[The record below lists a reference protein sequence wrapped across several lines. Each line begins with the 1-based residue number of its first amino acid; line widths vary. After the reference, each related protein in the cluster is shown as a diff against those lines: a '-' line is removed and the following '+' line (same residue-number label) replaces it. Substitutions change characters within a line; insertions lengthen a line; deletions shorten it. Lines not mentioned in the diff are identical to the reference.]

1 MLAKLIYAIRTL
13 LRGFRNLLRRM
24 KRPAEYVLFTLDGS
38 YPELPVPPGS
48 WWQRFFTKPPLSLH
62 ELGERFRRVGHDPR
76 VKGVVLHLRPLAM
89 PMAQLQTLRG
99 FIGELKAK
107 GKRVVAW
114 SYSYDTA
121 NYFVACAA
129 DEILMQHDGLISPLG
144 LKFNYYFLS
153 EALERVGLKFDAV
166 QITPFK
172 SAPDI
177 FIRKSMSDEVRQM
190 SNWLADSLFGEL
202 VQGIAEGRRMREA
215 DAKAL
220 VDQSPFID
228 LKAIQANAID
238 GLLSEEELPE
248 HLGSNGA
255 VAKISSWELAVK
267 RLQLRP
273 LKRPGKYIAMMR
285 IEGDIVDGKS
295 QRPPIK
301 PPILIPFLTRER
313 AGDLSVVQDARRVL
327 RDKSAAALVVY
338 VDSGGGSATASEAMS
353 AALRQVAKIK
363 PVIICMGPVAGSG
376 GYYVATPGQ
385 WIIAQPTTIT
395 GSIGV
400 VWGKMINAGLLG
412 KLSFNKE
419 IVSRGEHIKLL
430 DTSRPYNDE
439 ERTWVRGFIERVYDV
454 FLDRVCQSRKM
465 TRDAVDAI
473 GGGRVWTGRQALKN
487 GLIDQLGGLQEAYA
501 KARELANLDAK
512 TAIHEVRSQKGNLPP
527 IAQPTAILEYA
538 IAGARIFNSANALLI
553 STLTPE
559 E

>member
-1 MLAKLIYAIRTL
+1 MLAKLIYAIRTVF
-13 LRGFRNLLRRM
+13 RAFRNILRRM
-24 KRPAEYVLFTLDGS
+24 KHAPEYVLFTLDGS
-38 YPELPVPPGS
+38 YPELPVPPAP
-48 WWQRFFTKPPLSLH
+48 WWQRFFTKSPLSLQ
-62 ELGERFRRVGHDPR
+62 ELGDRLRQVAHDPR

-89 PMAQLQTLRG
+89 SMAQLQTLRG
-99 FIGELKAK
+99 FISELKAK
-107 GKRVVAW
+107 GKRVVGW

-177 FIRKSMSDEVRQM
+177 FIRKNMSDEARQM
-190 SNWLADSLFGEL
+190 SNWLADSLYGDF
-202 VQGIAEGRRMREA
+202 VQGVAEGRKMSEA
-215 DAKAL
+215 EAKAL
-220 VDQSPFID
+220 VDKSPYID
-228 LKAIQANAID
+228 LKAIQAHAID

-248 HLGSNGA
+248 HLGSDGA
-255 VAKISSWELAVK
+255 AAKISSWESAKRRL
-267 RLQLRP
+267 RLQP
-273 LKRPGKYIAMMR
+273 LKRPGKYITLLR

-301 PPILIPFLTRER
+301 PPVLIPFLTRER

-327 RDKSAAALVVY
+327 RDKRAAALVVY

-400 VWGKMINAGLLG
+400 VWGKLITSGLLS

-419 IVSRGEHIKLL
+419 IISRGEHIKLL
-430 DTSRPYNDE
+430 DTSRPYTDE
-439 ERTWVRGFIERVYDV
+439 ERTWVRDFIERVYDV

-473 GGGRVWTGRQALKN
+473 SGGRVWTGRQALQN
-487 GLIDQLGGLQEAYA
+487 GLIDQLGGLQEAFA
-501 KARELANLDAK
+501 KARELASLDEK
-512 TAIHEVRSQKGNLPP
+512 TAIHEVSIRKGNLPP
-527 IAQPTAILEYA
+527 IAQPTAILDYA
-538 IAGARIFNSANALLI
+538 ISGVRIFNSANALLI